1 MLNLRGGLD
10 GLSACIPLFE
20 GAALSAQRPDLLVPT
35 GPGSG
40 AVNLDG
46 SFALHPSLAPLEAC
60 YRDGEL
66 ALVHATG
73 SLDPT
78 RSHFAARRAIDAGA
92 IGSLVPG
99 AEGGWIGRALA
110 EVPES
115 SAIAPRGVALGPVLP
130 LALAKGPRV
139 VPVGDPRSFSSYG
152 NTANAGRRRAAL
164 AAMSSGAGGGS
175 ATGTARHAVGLAGM
189 ATVGTLES
197 FDSIDFDRSPSAAA
211 VYPST
216 QLGRRLF
223 DAATLVRSGVG
234 VDVIHIDHGDWDDHD
249 DMGPLGGDLA
259 ARLDDLGRAIAAF
272 RTDLGGALARTT
284 LLVHSEFGRRVDQN
298 GSGGTD
304 HGRGGLAMVLGGG
317 VQGGRVIADWPG
329 LAPGSLDDGALAVT
343 TDLRDVM
350 AEILRLRLGI
360 WNIGGVFPGLAPRA
374 VGAVG

>member
-1 MLNLRGGLD
+1 MA
-10 GLSACIPLFE
+10 ACIPLFE

-35 GPGSG
+35 GSGSG
-40 AVNLDG
+40 AVDLDG

-60 YRDGEL
+60 YRAGEL
-66 ALVHATG
+66 CLIHATG

-92 IGSLVPG
+92 IGSSVPD
-99 AEGGWIGRALA
+99 AYGGWMGRALA

-115 SAIAPRGVALGPVLP
+115 SAIAPRGVALGAVLP

-152 NTANAGRRRAAL
+152 NTANADRRRAAL
-164 AAMSSGAGGGS
+164 AAMSIGAGGG
-175 ATGTARHAVGLAGM
+175 AAAGTPRYEVGLAGM
-189 ATVGTLES
+189 TTVGTLEA
-197 FDSIDFDRSPSAAA
+197 FDSIDFDRNPPSAAA
-211 VYPST
+211 YPGT

-223 DAATLVRSGVG
+223 DAATLVRSNVG

-249 DMGPLGGDLA
+249 DMGPLSGDLA

-272 RTDLGGALARTT
+272 RSDLGGALARTT

-298 GSGGTD
+298 DSGGTD
-304 HGRGGLAMVLGGG
+304 HGRGGLTMVLGGG

-329 LAPGSLDDGALAVT
+329 LSSGNLDDGALAVT

-350 AEILRLRLGI
+350 AEILRLRLGV
-360 WNIGGVFPGLAPRA
+360 WNIASVFPGLVHRP
-374 VGAVG
+374 VGALS